1 MFNPSIKLT
10 LVLLVL
16 LLIFLRLG
24 WWQLERKEE
33 KHQLFEAFA
42 AAPLLQIEEA
52 LDRGE
57 KFARIEARG
66 HYDPE
71 RSVLLD
77 NKIHNGRAG
86 VHVLTP
92 FRLEDGTWLLVN
104 RGWLPIPPDRRS
116 LPEVVTDGDSRTISG
131 ILNQPSTGGQR
142 IGDADILVSDQW
154 PQLITYFELVSINEA
169 LGIELEPWI
178 VQLDAGDQTGFEGRQ
193 WKAAVM
199 EPKMHGA
206 YALQWFALAAAALVI
221 WIVLGIRR
229 AQALTEKTKQPM
241 KTEK

>member
-1 MFNPSIKLT
+1 MTSFMSNAPIFGDLEN
-10 LVLLVL
+10 L
-16 LLIFLRLG
+16 LLHWPQVLA
-24 WWQLERKEE
+24 QHK
-33 KHQLFEAFA
+33 
-42 AAPLLQIEEA
+42 QIVFTNGCFDILHA
-52 LDRGE
+52 GHVTYL
-57 KFARIEARG
+57 AEARA
-66 HYDPE
+66 
-71 RSVLLD
+71 L
-77 NKIHNGRAG
+77 GRAG

-116 LPEVVTDGDSRTISG
+116 LPEVVTDNDSRVISG

-154 PQLITYFELVSINEA
+154 PQLVTYFELDSVSMA

-221 WIVLGIRR
+221 WIVLGVRR
-229 AQALTEKTKQPM
+229 AQALTEKTKQTM
-241 KTEK
+241 KTKK